1 MSDAI
6 KAALVAACDG
16 PHALCED
23 FGCERK
29 AAGGVRCGDSDLCRV
44 ALRTNGTAIA
54 SFLRALPHGKGSGWQ
69 ELWNTAD
76 LAAAVEKAARDE

>member
-1 MSDAI
+1 MNDPI
-6 KAALVAACDG
+6 KAALVATCDG

-29 AAGGVRCGDSDLCRV
+29 AAGGARCGEGDLCRV

-54 SFLRALPHGKGSGWQ
+54 GFLSAMDNVPLGNGFTFK
-69 ELWNTAD
+69 A
-76 LAAAVEKAARDE
+76 LAAAVEKAARDD